1 MTRSS
6 PAVIIAWSMM
16 ISATAGLLLA
26 TKIKLEKM
34 RLRMDV
40 IYSRIL
46 ATLIVAR
53 QLSTSDE

>member
-26 TKIKLEKM
+26 TKIKL
-34 RLRMDV
+34 
-40 IYSRIL
+40 
-46 ATLIVAR
+46 
-53 QLSTSDE
+53 